1 MSNNVTDPSPTN
13 PTETLG
19 QTEERLAGEIKQ
31 EVGDNDTMTLNT
43 AIEATRIYVDTGLD
57 PAVDAKFQAA
67 FEAGKEIH
75 AEALGAAED
84 DDEPGDDL

>member
-31 EVGDNDTMTLNT
+31 EVGDNDTMTPNT
-43 AIEATRIYVDTGLD
+43 AIEAAMIYVDTGLD

-75 AEALGAAED
+75 AEAEAAED